1 MSHTGVEAKP
11 TWRSLP
17 LAVRRHVAE
26 ELGAEVT
33 RAARIWGGYSPSP
46 TFRLRLADGQ
56 RTFFKGCGP
65 GDSAFLRSVLATE
78 ERVYTELTDFIS
90 PWAPRLL
97 GVVHADEWSAL
108 LLEDVG
114 PKTAPPWTRA
124 LTRQAMRAYAGF
136 HQASLGKAA
145 PAWVS
150 RFADE
155 DARISWE
162 YIVDVTEGLRVVAA
176 LAGAQ
181 ADDALRWWRAVGP
194 LFAQLLERAPTI
206 PDPQAL
212 LHFDTR
218 SDNLRLQD
226 GRLRLFDW
234 PAVEIGPVEL
244 DVVAFA
250 QSITVE
256 GGPPPERCLA
266 WYGRPLRP
274 DVVDV
279 MLVWL
284 IGFFALRAWQPE
296 IPGLPRLRPFQRQQL
311 ATLVDWSA
319 RRLKLPE
326 PSWTGAMTNLVP
338 PSPRGRGG
346 PGG

>member
-1 MSHTGVEAKP
+1 MSRTGIEAKP

-17 LAVRRHVAE
+17 PAVRRRVAE

-56 RTFFKGCGP
+56 RAFFKGCGP
-65 GDSAFLRSVLATE
+65 GGSEFLRSVLATE
-78 ERVYTELTDFIS
+78 ERVYTELAQVIS

-97 GVVHADEWSAL
+97 GVIHEGEWSAL

-114 PKTAPPWTRA
+114 PKTAPPWTPA
-124 LTRQAMRAYAGF
+124 LTRQVMRAYAGF
-136 HQASLGKAA
+136 HQATLGFAA
-145 PAWVS
+145 PAWVP

-155 DARISWE
+155 DARITWE
-162 YIVDVTEGLRVVAA
+162 SIADATDGLRAVAA
-176 LAGAQ
+176 LAGAH
-181 ADDALRWWRAVGP
+181 AEDALRWMREVEP
-194 LFAQLLERAPTI
+194 LFARLLASAPSI

-234 PAVEIGPVEL
+234 PAVEMGPVEL

-250 QSITVE
+250 QSISVE
-256 GGPPPERCLA
+256 GGPPPEQCLR
-266 WYGRPLRP
+266 WYGAALRP

-279 MLVWL
+279 TLVWC
-284 IGFFALRAWQPE
+284 IAFFALRAWQPE
-296 IPGLPRLRPFQRQQL
+296 IPGLPRLRPFQRRQL
-311 ATLVDWSA
+311 ATLAEWSA
-319 RRLKLPE
+319 RRFHLPE
-326 PSWTGAMTNLVP
+326 PTWTAALAE
-338 PSPRGRGG
+338 
-346 PGG
+346 

>member
-1 MSHTGVEAKP
+1 MSRTGVEAKP
-11 TWRSLP
+11 AWRTLP
-17 LAVRRHVAE
+17 PAVRRCVAE
-26 ELGAEVT
+26 VLGAEVT

-46 TFRLRLADGQ
+46 TFRLRLANGQ
-56 RTFFKGCGP
+56 RAFFKGCGP
-65 GDSAFLRSVLATE
+65 GASAFLRDVLATE
-78 ERVYTELTDFIS
+78 ERVYTELAEVIT

-97 GVVHADEWSAL
+97 GVVHRDDWSAL

-114 PKTAPPWTRA
+114 PKTAPPWTPA
-124 LTRQAMRAYAGF
+124 LTRQVMRAYAEF
-136 HQASLGKAA
+136 HQATLGFAA
-145 PAWVS
+145 PAWVP

-155 DARISWE
+155 DARITWE
-162 YIVDVTEGLRVVAA
+162 SIEDVTEGLRVVAA
-176 LAGAQ
+176 LAGDG
-181 ADDALRWWRAVGP
+181 ADDALRWLREAAP
-194 LFAQLLERAPTI
+194 LFARLLASAPDI

-226 GRLRLFDW
+226 GHLRLFDW
-234 PAVEIGPVEL
+234 PAVEMGPVEL

-256 GGPPPERCLA
+256 GGPEPEQCLR
-266 WYGRPLRP
+266 WYGGPLRP

-279 MLVWL
+279 MLVWC

-296 IPGLPRLRPFQRQQL
+296 IPGLPRLRSFQRRQL

-319 RRLKLPE
+319 RRFGLPA
-326 PSWTGAMTNLVP
+326 PSWATALIE
-338 PSPRGRGG
+338 
-346 PGG
+346 